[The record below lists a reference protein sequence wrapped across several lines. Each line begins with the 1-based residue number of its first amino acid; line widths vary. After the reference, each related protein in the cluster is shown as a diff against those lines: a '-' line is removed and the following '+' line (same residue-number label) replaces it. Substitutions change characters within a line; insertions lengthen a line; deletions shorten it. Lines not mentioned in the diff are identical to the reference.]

1 MQRSVFCVS
10 VNYCKTMKGGH
21 TMSETVTVT
30 YASKDAMKNAVDEL
44 LRVGIPQEKFFVDK
58 KKLEVKVITSTETR
72 PEIEE
77 LLNMHATNKSG

>member
-1 MQRSVFCVS
+1 
-10 VNYCKTMKGGH
+10 
-21 TMSETVTVT
+21 MSETVTVT